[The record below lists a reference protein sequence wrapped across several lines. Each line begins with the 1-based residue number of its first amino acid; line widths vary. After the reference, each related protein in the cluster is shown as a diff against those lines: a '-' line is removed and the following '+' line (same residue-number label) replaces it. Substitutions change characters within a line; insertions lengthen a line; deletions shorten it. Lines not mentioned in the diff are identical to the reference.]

1 MSALNH
7 IERSINPLEGED
19 VRMLLKGR
27 GLIVEFVGPPGAG
40 KTTNCLYF
48 LEFFRKLGINVYT
61 FTDIKAFLYRLDFVD
76 RLQVYLQ
83 AIIFNGPDLRLYC
96 SLLIR
101 HGIYSLDTVYRYM
114 KLCVFNRALH
124 QFIRQ
129 HDVDIVL
136 LDQWIIQGLW
146 SATIF
151 KNSPTR
157 KLQDEL
163 RQFYFKTDCVLY
175 FNLDDHT
182 ACDRIHLR
190 DNGRSRFDKMDKA
203 KRLLELKGTTPYLH
217 RLFENSDCQNKF
229 EFSARNSTQ
238 KNAGDFLHQLWYA
251 LSED

>member
-1 MSALNH
+1 MSAVNDT
-7 IERSINPLEGED
+7 ERTIRTHEGED
-19 VRMLLKGR
+19 LKCLVKGR

-48 LEFFRKLGINVYT
+48 LELFRKRDINVYT
-61 FTDIKAFLYRLDFVD
+61 FADIKAFFYRLDLVE
-76 RLQVYLQ
+76 RLQVYVQ
-83 AIIFNGPDLRLYC
+83 AIMFYGSDFLSYC
-96 SLLIR
+96 LLLVR
-101 HGIYSLDTVYRYM
+101 RRIYSMDTVYRYM

-129 HDVDIVL
+129 HDVDVVF

-151 KNSPTR
+151 KNRSTQ

-175 FNLDDHT
+175 FHVDEDT

-190 DNGRSRFDKMDKA
+190 DNGKSRFDKMDKGR
-203 KRLLELKGTTPYLH
+203 RLSELKRTTPYLY

-229 EFSARNSTQ
+229 QFSARRSAQ
-238 KNAGDFLHQLWYA
+238 KNAEDFLHQLWYS